1 MLNKIVGA
9 ASVAALIL
17 GAAVSANADACSGH
31 NHVAG
36 TVVGGVTGGVLGG
49 VVTHSPVGVVGGAV
63 LGGLAGNAIAREGD
77 CYRGRGYYHRG
88 RYYHYRRRERGAY
101 RYYD

>member
-1 MLNKIVGA
+1 MLNRIAGA

-17 GAAVSANADACSGH
+17 GTAVSANADACSGH

-36 TVVGGVTGGVLGG
+36 TVVGGVTGGVVGG
-49 VVTHSPVGVVGGAV
+49 VVTHSPVGVIGGAV

-77 CYRGRGYYHRG
+77 CYHGRGYYHEG
-88 RYYHYRRRERGAY
+88 RYYRYRRWQRDHY
-101 RYYD
+101 RYYS